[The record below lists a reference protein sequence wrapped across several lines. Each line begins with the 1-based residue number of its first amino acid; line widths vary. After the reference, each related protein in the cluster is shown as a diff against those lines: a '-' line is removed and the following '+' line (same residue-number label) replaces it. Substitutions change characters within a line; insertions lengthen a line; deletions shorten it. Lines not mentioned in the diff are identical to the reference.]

1 MSKEIRAKFIIDLEK
16 LNSLNEEGCPACG
29 RKFNLGETAV
39 LACGDWEGGPKLIHE
54 NEAVYDQKS
63 ATYYERR
70 CYLAK

>member
-1 MSKEIRAKFIIDLEK
+1 MSTEKRHKFIIDLEK

-70 CYLAK
+70 CYQAK